1 MPEFDSGGMAWMMV
15 ASALVLLMT
24 PGLAFFYG
32 GLVRAKNVVSTMMYS
47 FAAMALMPVIWVLW
61 GYSLAFGEGNAFIGD
76 FSYVLLN
83 GINMTSTDPA
93 ADIMFVIF
101 QGMFAIITPALITGA
116 FVERFKFSTYLI
128 FITLWVTLVYA
139 PICHWVWGGGWI
151 SQGVFG
157 DQGALDFAG
166 GTVVHLNAGAAA
178 LVAAWMVG
186 KRRGGAAG
194 TIVAHNVP
202 YVILGASL
210 LWFGWFGFNA
220 GSELAADGV
229 AANAFLTTN
238 TAAAMAALT
247 WLVISGLHTGKMSA
261 VGAATGAV
269 AGLVAIT
276 PACGWVDVGGALMI
290 GLTVSI
296 VCYLSA
302 MAMEKSGIDDA
313 LVVFGV
319 HGVGGAWGALMT
331 GVFAAEAIGGVKG
344 LIEGNGAI
352 VLEQLV
358 GILATFAYSAVVT
371 FIILKILDVIP
382 GLGLQEIEETEL
394 GGLDVNIHGERGYIA
409 DGAD

>member
-139 PICHWVWGGGWI
+139 PICHWVWGGGCI

-220 GSELAADGV
+220 GSELAADGI

>member
-76 FSYVLLN
+76 FSHVLLN

-382 GLGLQEIEETEL
+382 GLGLQETEETEL

>member
-47 FAAMALMPVIWVLW
+47 FAAMALMPVICVLW

-220 GSELAADGV
+220 GSELAADGI

-344 LIEGNGAI
+344 LIEGNGTI

>member
-76 FSYVLLN
+76 FSHVLLN

-344 LIEGNGAI
+344 LIEGNGTI

-382 GLGLQEIEETEL
+382 GLGLQETEETEL